1 MVPAGRS
8 LAIVGTTG
16 AGKSTIVSLLLRFIE
31 PDAGTIRVGD
41 LPLATID
48 IADWRHHVAW
58 VPQAPRLFHG
68 TIAENIRLG
77 RPDAAIEDVQ
87 RVAAAAHAAAFI
99 EALPNGYATPVGEG
113 GIRLSGGERQR
124 IAIARALL
132 IDAPLLILDEPTA
145 HLDAAAEAAIA
156 DTIARL
162 TPRRTVIVITHR
174 TRLAE
179 AADQVVILRDGR
191 VAESALVT
199 AGAGDARGLTRPAR
213 IPPPPVE
220 AVP

>member
-1 MVPAGRS
+1 M
-8 LAIVGTTG
+8 GTTG

-41 LPLATID
+41 LPLTTIE
-48 IADWRHHVAW
+48 IADWRHDVAW

-68 TIAENIRLG
+68 TIADNIRLG

-199 AGAGDARGLTRPAR
+199 PGADDARGLTRPAR